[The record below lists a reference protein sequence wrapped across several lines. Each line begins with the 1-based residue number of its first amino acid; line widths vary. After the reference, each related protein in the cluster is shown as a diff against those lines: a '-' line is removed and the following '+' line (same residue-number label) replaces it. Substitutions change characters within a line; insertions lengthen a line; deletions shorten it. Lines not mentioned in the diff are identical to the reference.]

1 MLMQIAG
8 ERDYW
13 DRRVDEID
21 GFWHPLDESEA
32 RANLTALVILV
43 AGCETALDLLERIVH
58 SQEFKDASNFLDE
71 LDNELTEL
79 GNDLADNYE
88 KAKNAV
94 KGFAEDLDRTI
105 VDLNHEWKTTVNEVQ
120 GFVDNAS
127 LELTNFVNEQKAA
140 LDNLTCDLQNL
151 LNGVKA
157 QLVKTAQEE
166 VEKIKNDD
174 TLLVAANKGL
184 DSFDSLQQ
192 SAFDS
197 LNNIMKDVVGN
208 LVDIQHISLDGTI
221 TADAKKQTP
230 FVITIRGKF
239 GGKRDF
245 EFKLEWVP
253 WRPGADDMALFK
265 RLSTMLM
272 SYLNG
277 EDVGL
282 SKEPPKTIS
291 QEQVTRNGDM
301 KVDTQDPVDEDEY
314 GIDSLMQEPVKT
326 DELNGWLAERVDVG
340 ED

>member
-1 MLMQIAG
+1 M
-8 ERDYW
+8 
-13 DRRVDEID
+13 
-21 GFWHPLDESEA
+21 
-32 RANLTALVILV
+32 ILV